1 MELYLTQNISEF
13 MVSFSSEVVHQL
25 ILKLFHQELT
35 PGELNQFIATCQALS
50 KVSLIHEIQNG
61 RLNLNH
67 SLIEPTQLDDFAL
80 DCIADLF
87 ARDDQGDLFLLRRF
101 FEPQMDCLTRD
112 PSSSLPALRQL
123 IRSRVHQSLI
133 ALFCKVDI
141 GGGKIWRNLSLVSKR
156 DPEIKEFRFLNT
168 LYYYFT
174 ESGKLE
180 DPPSSLNPFGQ
191 PVPDEILVSQLQ
203 DALHEHYGLPQVVRA
218 VLIDNRKNPHYQHF
232 ISRGQL
238 YNLLKQLTNI
248 SQVELEDIENR
259 LISQT
264 DGTDGAGLTQYN
276 IPIATLTAHL
286 AEITRTKYHEK
297 GKIDASQSHHYQQ
310 LMELYFTDLVSDG
323 FVEKLPH
330 YVKLTGSQILMSGQ
344 WPLHR
349 GRLEYLIKL
358 GKSWLQN
365 YVEGQ
370 GFLKNSKMKLNR

>member
-1 MELYLTQNISEF
+1 
-13 MVSFSSEVVHQL
+13 MVSFRPEVVHQL
-25 ILKLFHQELT
+25 ILKVLQQKLT
-35 PGELNQFIATCQALS
+35 PGELNQFIAICQALS
-50 KVSLIHEIQNG
+50 KVSLIHDIQNG

-67 SLIEPTQLDDFAL
+67 SLIGPKQLDDFAL

-101 FEPQMDCLTRD
+101 FEPQLDCLTRD
-112 PSSSLPALRQL
+112 PSSSLPTLRQL

-141 GGGKIWRNLSLVSKR
+141 GGGKIWRNLSLVTKR
-156 DPEIKEFRFLNT
+156 DPEIKEFQFIHT
-168 LYYYFT
+168 LYYYFAET
-174 ESGKLE
+174 GKLE
-180 DPPSSLNPFGQ
+180 HPPSSLNPCGE

-203 DALHEHYGLPQVVRA
+203 DALHEHYGLPQVIRA
-218 VLIDNRKNPHYQHF
+218 VLMANRENPHYQHF

-238 YNLLKQLTNI
+238 YHLLKQLTNI
-248 SQVELEDIENR
+248 SQLEMEDIENQ
-259 LISQT
+259 LVSQADEI
-264 DGTDGAGLTQYN
+264 DGSELTRFN

-286 AEITRTKYHEK
+286 AEITHSKYHEK
-297 GKIDASQSHHYQQ
+297 GKIDAIQSLHYQQ
-310 LMELYFTDLVSDG
+310 LMELYFSDLVSDG

-330 YVKLTGSQILMSGQ
+330 YVELTGSQILMNGQ
-344 WPLHR
+344 WRLHR